1 MNKLKVDKMNL
12 EDSLDHLTN
21 LIAECWESRKT
32 PTLLDGY
39 RISIQDSVSTVIEFS
54 ETSKG
59 AFPLDEHS
67 LKKINGALE
76 LIDNLEKNL
85 RRKHGEIDYVI
96 NNAFKK

>member
-1 MNKLKVDKMNL
+1 MLIKMNL
-12 EDSLDHLTN
+12 EKSLDHLTN
-21 LIAECWESRKT
+21 LISECWENRKD
-32 PTLLDGY
+32 PALLDAY
-39 RISIQDSVSTVIEFS
+39 RISIQNSVSTVIKFS

-67 LKKINGALE
+67 LKKINDVLD

-96 NNAFKK
+96 NNALKK